1 MGVCVTS
8 GVARGADDGYGL
20 VGVPSDWPGH
30 EAAPRR
36 REGAEPKPGATT
48 PIEPTGDRAA
58 PKPDGE
64 GAASDAHV
72 VARDAATGPS
82 DAAGEKEA
90 EQHWWERDRLTGDW
104 WGGRTWLEER
114 GVDVNGSFTLEWW
127 SVWAGGVRNV
137 ASTRTVLD
145 VNVRFDLERIVGWTG
160 GSAFVDAY
168 STDGRGQGDVGDFQG
183 ASYIETDE
191 NDDQV
196 AEAWVQQVAWD
207 GRVRVKAG
215 KIDAASE
222 FGFVDA
228 AGGFSNASSGYSPTI
243 VGLPSYPD
251 PAFGVVGQVMLDGD
265 WSLSVGGFDGAGAA
279 DGVRTGGH
287 GLRTLV
293 SDDLSDDWWVIAE
306 AGKAWA
312 VGGDARRKG
321 RAAVGVSHHSGR
333 FDRPGAEPD
342 ADGNI
347 ATAAG
352 VASVYGLVEQRLVS
366 WGEAEEDGEEGPE
379 GAGPGLDV
387 FAQVG
392 WAEDGGAEAVLHA
405 GAGAR
410 VVGPIASRPLDMTG
424 VYVSWVDLNDDGFAE
439 DETVVEVFYSI
450 AVTGSIR
457 VKPDVQVIFNPGGDD
472 DLDTAVVGAL
482 LVEVAF

>member
-1 MGVCVTS
+1 MRPEPVE
-8 GVARGADDGYGL
+8 AR
-20 VGVPSDWPGH
+20 PEPGGRG
-30 EAAPRR
+30 P
-36 REGAEPKPGATT
+36 EGE
-48 PIEPTGDRAA
+48 
-58 PKPDGE
+58 
-64 GAASDAHV
+64 V
-72 VARDAATGPS
+72 
-82 DAAGEKEA
+82 AAGEAAGEQAA
-90 EQHWWERDRLTGDW
+90 EPRWWERDRLTGDW

-137 ASTRTVLD
+137 ASTRTVVD
-145 VNVRFDLERIVGWTG
+145 VNVRFDLERLAGWTG

-191 NDDQV
+191 NDDQIGEV
-196 AEAWVQQVAWD
+196 WVQQVAWD
-207 GRVRVKAG
+207 GRLRVKAG

-251 PAFGVVGQVMLDGD
+251 PAFGVVGQVMLEGD

-287 GLRTLV
+287 GVRTLV
-293 SDDLSDDWWVIAE
+293 SDDLSDDWWVVAE

-312 VGGDARRKG
+312 VGGDARRRG
-321 RAAVGVSHHSGR
+321 RAAVGVAWHSGR
-333 FDRPGAEPD
+333 FDRIGAEPD
-342 ADGNI
+342 AEGNV

-352 VASVYGLVEQRLVS
+352 LGSVYGLAEQRVAA
-366 WGEAEEDGEEGPE
+366 WGEGNGGEDGP
-379 GAGPGLDV
+379 GPGLDV

-392 WAEDGGAEAVLHA
+392 WAEDDAAEAVVHA
-405 GAGAR
+405 GVGAR
-410 VVGPIASRPLDMTG
+410 VVGPMASRPEDMTG
-424 VYVSWVDLNDDGFAE
+424 VYVSWVDLNDDGFVE
-439 DETVVEVFYSI
+439 DETVIEVFYSI

-457 VKPDVQVIFNPGGDD
+457 VKPDVQVIFNPGGYD